1 MQYSAAALMPLPAAV
16 PRVGF
21 LCIRGVVHL
30 CTKAGF
36 ALLRC
41 AGYFVRKLWQK
52 TLKGIGMLRF
62 HQIRDFTTF
71 KALSLIVLILL
82 AHAVQTGVLAS
93 VLG

>member
-1 MQYSAAALMPLPAAV
+1 
-16 PRVGF
+16 
-21 LCIRGVVHL
+21 
-30 CTKAGF
+30 
-36 ALLRC
+36 
-41 AGYFVRKLWQK
+41 
-52 TLKGIGMLRF
+52 MLRF